1 MADAAPTVP
10 LTADQ
15 LRALAPVL
23 DAFIP
28 RSADGTLPGA
38 GELGIA
44 ADLDAA
50 LRRAPEMHAM
60 VVAALAELDRLA
72 VRRGAAR
79 FTALPPDEQQAA
91 LGELSSTE
99 RAFPPMLM
107 LYTFGCYYQHPRV
120 LAHYGLPAG
129 PPHPGGHAVAASDLA
144 SLLDPVRRRGPIFRP
159 V

>member
-107 LYTFGCYYQHPRV
+107 LYTFGCFYKHPRI
-120 LAHYGLPAG
+120 LAHYGLPTR
-129 PPHPGGHAVAASDLA
+129 PPHPEGFRVAPSDL
-144 SLLDPVRRRGPIFRP
+144 SLLDPVRARGPIYRR